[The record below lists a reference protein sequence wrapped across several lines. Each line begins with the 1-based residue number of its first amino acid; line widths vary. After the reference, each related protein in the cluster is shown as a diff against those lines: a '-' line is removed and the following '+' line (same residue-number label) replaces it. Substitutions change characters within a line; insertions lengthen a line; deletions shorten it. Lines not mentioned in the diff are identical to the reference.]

1 MKEYRTLGA
10 EHSSAKQ
17 EPPVFDDFP
26 PVIGC
31 CELCYRSRV
40 TKGCPVPPTI
50 PHSQAIPEPE
60 KLRLVREHRIV
71 VTAQHKKEILLT
83 CAK

>member
-31 CELCYRSRV
+31 CEQERYRSRA
-40 TKGCPVPPTI
+40 TKSVRYLLRYHIG
-50 PHSQAIPEPE
+50 SQAIPEPE
-60 KLRLVREHRIV
+60 KLRPLREHRIV
-71 VTAQHKKEILLT
+71 VTAQHKKEI
-83 CAK
+83 C